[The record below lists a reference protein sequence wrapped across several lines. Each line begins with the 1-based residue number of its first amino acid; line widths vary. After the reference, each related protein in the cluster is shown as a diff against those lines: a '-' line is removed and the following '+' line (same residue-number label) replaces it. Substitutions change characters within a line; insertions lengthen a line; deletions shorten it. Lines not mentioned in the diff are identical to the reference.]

1 MPTPAETQSPDMRTS
16 TSSSPRARDRAST
29 PPPNARKSS
38 TKRAVVMGADSE
50 GQPMISV
57 DGAAPEAAE
66 AVFFER
72 CPEWAL
78 CVGLSVLVSR
88 LDDGVPVIT
97 ALLER
102 PRKTVLSVPETDRME
117 AGKELVIACGRAK
130 IALRSDGRIEIR
142 GGQLVSRASGT
153 NKIRGAS
160 VEIN

>member
-1 MPTPAETQSPDMRTS
+1 MSVAP
-16 TSSSPRARDRAST
+16 AST
-29 PPPNARKSS
+29 GS
-38 TKRAVVMGADSE
+38 TTVKRAVVMGADPD

-57 DGAAPEAAE
+57 DGAAPEMAE

-72 CPEWAL
+72 CPEWAF
-78 CVGLSVLVSR
+78 CVGLSVLVTR
-88 LDDGVPVIT
+88 LDDGVAVIT
-97 ALLER
+97 ALLGR